1 MKKEEL
7 LARLHG
13 IMEIV
18 GPDRAFEISENTNQ
32 RKNLWVYQ
40 APGEDEILAMF
51 DCKLFPIS
59 AIKNI
64 IYEYGQGTG
73 DVGSYADTDFLLD
86 FELKENFDYTIE
98 FEHGFENGTYASY
111 YDGAAW
117 HTTKSRAEETAWL
130 REYQAR
136 MRAKENMRLQE
147 CGEEDVMK

>member
-7 LARLHG
+7 LARLHE

-32 RKNLWVYQ
+32 RKTLWVYQ
-40 APGEDEILAMF
+40 APGEDEVLAMF

-73 DVGSYADTDFLLD
+73 NVGSYADTDFLLD
-86 FELKENFDYTIE
+86 FELKGNFDYTIE

-147 CGEEDVMK
+147 CEEADTMK

>member
-7 LARLHG
+7 LARLHE

-32 RKNLWVYQ
+32 RKTLWVYQ
-40 APGEDEILAMF
+40 APGEDEVLAMF

-73 DVGSYADTDFLLD
+73 DVGSNNRLRQPGAACPKPLR
-86 FELKENFDYTIE
+86 KENLCFFRKHETI
-98 FEHGFENGTYASY
+98 
-111 YDGAAW
+111 
-117 HTTKSRAEETAWL
+117 
-130 REYQAR
+130 
-136 MRAKENMRLQE
+136 
-147 CGEEDVMK
+147 